1 VSTPEVLEMA
11 NTFEAEMSQ
20 LEGARKIYAAQGV
33 SISNQALLSACFVA
47 WQHLSKI
54 GNTLCRVLP
63 RVEMVCPVSL
73 HTSFPVLFIIGCEFI
88 LLELINGLMVIG

>member
-1 VSTPEVLEMA
+1 MA

-33 SISNQALLSACFVA
+33 STISNQAVLSACFVA

-63 RVEMVCPVSL
+63 RVEMVCPDCFVSL
-73 HTSFPVLFIIGCEFI
+73 HTSYLVLFIIRFESI
-88 LLELINGLMVIG
+88 LLELINGLMVIPW